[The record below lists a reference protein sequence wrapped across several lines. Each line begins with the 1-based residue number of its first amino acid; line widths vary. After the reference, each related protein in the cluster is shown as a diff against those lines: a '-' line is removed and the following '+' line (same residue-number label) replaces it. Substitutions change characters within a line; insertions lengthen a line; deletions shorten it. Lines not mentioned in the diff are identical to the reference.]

1 MSISDPRCSSPGCL
15 SWLMKIWFLN
25 CFFSLRPFPASFFEA
40 RCSLSPSPHVGPRQS
55 SHQECSRGGD
65 RCEDG
70 ENLDWELRDLV
81 LPSEPPSCLCQVW
94 KGQNPESWHSFHFR
108 CLLRCEA
115 EAWVVPNQGSKPVPP
130 CSGGTES
137 YPLDHQRRPRGKA
150 SFTALPSC
158 LRDRALPCSAG
169 GGGASRSLEGRGRRH
184 CLCSSHLPPLSQM
197 HCQGPCSAAASLSRI
212 LVAACIL
219 VPSPGVSVCMA
230 RVNAAD

>member
-55 SHQECSRGGD
+55 SHQECSRGSD

-130 CSGGTES
+130 AVE
-137 YPLDHQRRPRGKA
+137 A
-150 SFTALPSC
+150 
-158 LRDRALPCSAG
+158 
-169 GGGASRSLEGRGRRH
+169 RSPTSWTTGDAPEGRH
-184 CLCSSHLPPLSQM
+184 PSQ
-197 HCQGPCSAAASLSRI
+197 HFQ
-212 LVAACIL
+212 AACVTEHSL
-219 VPSPGVSVCMA
+219 VLLGVGVPPGV
-230 RVNAAD
+230 